1 MKKFGSIVSIFIL
14 FCIVFS
20 NDIIAQKK
28 DNLNK
33 NTINEN
39 KIVSFEVLEN
49 GDTINKINW
58 KNNKVGEWVEIIKGK
73 YSEPDIIENGK
84 YDDNNKVGQWN
95 TYSKEGSI
103 ISQEFFLKGR
113 KSGEAKYYEDGKLIC
128 VGNYLA
134 LKSENEYD
142 TIMVEDPITN
152 KIKPVVLK
160 TNMGSVRHGFWTYYD
175 AFTHDVVKVI
185 EYQADEII
193 YEKDYEKKVD
203 STYIK
208 QRIKDFK
215 KGTPPPNVMMI
226 EKGKKSTRFTDFPEN
241 TQYVKPNV
249 RQNKKANK

>member
-84 YDDNNKVGQWN
+84 YDD
-95 TYSKEGSI
+95 I
-103 ISQEFFLKGR
+103 IK
-113 KSGEAKYYEDGKLIC
+113 
-128 VGNYLA
+128 
-134 LKSENEYD
+134 
-142 TIMVEDPITN
+142 
-152 KIKPVVLK
+152 
-160 TNMGSVRHGFWTYYD
+160 
-175 AFTHDVVKVI
+175 
-185 EYQADEII
+185 
-193 YEKDYEKKVD
+193 
-203 STYIK
+203 
-208 QRIKDFK
+208 
-215 KGTPPPNVMMI
+215 
-226 EKGKKSTRFTDFPEN
+226 
-241 TQYVKPNV
+241 
-249 RQNKKANK
+249 